1 MPVVTDSSTA
11 VKKIPKGR
19 RIFIGSGAAVP
30 LALTDALAKN
40 ASHFSDNQIVHLLTL
55 GTINFLGK
63 EFKNHFRDNSFFIGD
78 NVRKAVQSGEADYTP
93 IFLSEIPRLLKSGSF
108 RIGAALV
115 MVSPPDNHN
124 MCSLG
129 VSVDIGKAAI
139 EGADIVIAQINR
151 NMPRTFGQTM
161 IPYKKFD
168 YVVEADTPLPE
179 LPLPKSDH
187 VIETIGKNIAQLIS
201 DGSVL
206 QLGIGGIPNAVLL
219 NLKDKNDL
227 GIHTEMFS
235 DGIIDLM
242 KNGNITNTT
251 KKILS
256 GRTATSFCFGTRDLY
271 DYVHDNPLVEFYPSD
286 FMNDPFRIS
295 QNDNMVAVNS
305 AIQIDLTGQV
315 CADSLGPKFYSGI
328 GGQVDFIRGAARSK
342 RGKPIIA
349 FPSTAKKGEASR
361 IVGQLSSGAGVVT
374 SRGDVRFVVTEY
386 GITNLFGKSIRQ
398 RALELIQL
406 AHPKFRDELMTYVKG
421 HRYVYFDQKHYNKTK
436 GYPTHMEEVATFSG
450 QKFRAR
456 PIRISDEGKLQE
468 FFYSHHEETLYQRYL
483 YLPKAMPH
491 EIAQKLVDLDYNRN
505 MALVILEAGEFSDRI
520 IAVGR
525 LAEKKAG
532 GPVELSF
539 IVHDDFQGK
548 GMGKYLCRKLF
559 DFAKERKIQKI
570 TAFCLLS
577 NDRMRAVLEK
587 LGNITPTLEALV
599 WGFNSK
605 ISHDVIYYTFELAKG
620 REDED

>member
-1 MPVVTDSSTA
+1 MSCVIDSSTA
-11 VKKIPKGR
+11 VRKISKGK

-55 GTINFLGK
+55 GSVNFLGE

-78 NVRKAVQSGEADYTP
+78 NVRNAVQNGKADYTP

-108 RIGAALV
+108 PIEAALV
-115 MVSPPDNHN
+115 MVSPPDNN
-124 MCSLG
+124 GMCSLG
-129 VSVDIGKAAI
+129 VSVDIVKSAVESAN
-139 EGADIVIAQINR
+139 IVIAQVNR

-168 YVVEADTPLPE
+168 YVVEADTQLPE
-179 LPLPKSDH
+179 LPPPESDH
-187 VIETIGKNIAQLIS
+187 IIETVGKNIARLIS

-206 QLGIGGIPNAVLL
+206 QLGIGGIPNAVLS

-227 GIHTEMFS
+227 GVHTEMFS

-251 KKILS
+251 KKVLN
-256 GRTATSFCFGTRDLY
+256 GRTATSFCFGTRALY

-328 GGQVDFIRGAARSK
+328 GGQVDFIRGTARSK
-342 RGKPIIA
+342 GGKPIIA
-349 FPSTAKKGEASR
+349 FSSTAKNGDVSR

-374 SRGDVRFVVTEY
+374 SRGDVHFVVTEY

-398 RALELIQL
+398 RSLELIQL
-406 AHPKFRDELMTYVKG
+406 AHPKFRDELMTYVKR
-421 HRYVYFDQKHYNKTK
+421 HRYVYFDQKHYNETK
-436 GYPTHMEEVATFSG
+436 GYPSHMEEVAAFSG
-450 QKFRAR
+450 QKFRVR
-456 PIRISDEGKLQE
+456 PIKVTDEGKLQE
-468 FFYSHHEETLYQRYL
+468 FFYSHREETLYQRYL

-491 EIAQKLVDLDYNRN
+491 EIAQKLVAVDYNRN

-525 LAEKKAG
+525 LAEKKPD
-532 GPVELSF
+532 GPVEISF
-539 IVHDDFQGK
+539 VVHDDFQGR

-559 DFAKERKIQKI
+559 DFSKEKEIQSV

-577 NDRMRAVLEK
+577 NDRMRAIFEK
-587 LGNITPTLEALV
+587 LGNFSTR
-599 WGFNSK
+599 
-605 ISHDVIYYTFELAKG
+605 ISGDVIYYTFELEKN
-620 REDED
+620 R